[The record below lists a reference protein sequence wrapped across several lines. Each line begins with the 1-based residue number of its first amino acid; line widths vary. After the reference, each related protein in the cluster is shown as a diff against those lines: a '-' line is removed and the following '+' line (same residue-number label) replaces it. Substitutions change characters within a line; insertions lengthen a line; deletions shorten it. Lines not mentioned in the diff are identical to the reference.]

1 VRAWRAI
8 TRELR
13 HYDSAVIAARDR
25 DGYPVS
31 VRCVPI
37 PDERTATFAVALP
50 EGLGV
55 ESGPAWL
62 LCHFHDERF
71 WSLRSFG
78 ARGSLERTGGSW
90 RFRPARFVPGM
101 GGVAASIRLFVGGRR
116 RARGYLATR
125 GLEPPAIPWDR
136 IIAIKHDVRA
146 TTRRNDSRTTGG

>member
-101 GGVAASIRLFVGGRR
+101 GGRTPP
-116 RARGYLATR
+116 RARLSRNAG
-125 GLEPPAIPWDR
+125 P
-136 IIAIKHDVRA
+136 RA
-146 TTRRNDSRTTGG
+146 AGDPVGSDHRDQA